1 MNDVKHLTGHLIRF
15 LYQKDS
21 GWGIALFKSP
31 DENAQVK
38 IKGNVGLLQPKV
50 TYELAG
56 HFQDHPKYGRSFDV
70 TSFQVVD
77 LKTADQYQNFFKT
90 MVPGMG
96 DILAQKVIDQYGPG
110 ELFEKILA
118 DPAPLIQIKGISAS
132 IQKSIVDKIQDLVTE
147 NKFTTTFFQAD
158 LKMDFLIH
166 LKNYFSQME
175 HPDEAIET
183 ILTTSFYRYARDHHL
198 YPFEEVDKVAC
209 YFQKLSPYDVTRL
222 AWNLHYLIEDT
233 LQQTGNTYTSK
244 KLLQKRLRDVC
255 GIFDEELFEEALN
268 QAIEWNLIYQRQD
281 AFFSEESWN
290 DEKLIATEVARRVS
304 RNSSYYEIE
313 QLNALIDQIET
324 ELALEFQV
332 DEFKYDQTQ
341 RDALIAFANA
351 DFYLLTGG
359 PGTGKTTVL
368 KGIVKLFQKLENAR
382 LEDIAVA
389 APTGRAAARIN
400 EIDASLKA
408 KTIHKLLKATD
419 NGMFDVT
426 AANPLEEQLIII
438 DESSMIENKLFARL
452 LEASPL
458 AQKIVFI
465 GDENQLPSVGYG
477 EVFANLLAVKSIPK
491 TQLEKVHRQKEGNGI
506 INLAYKILNNEVH
519 ELEDLNLPNVT
530 TRFNQG
536 DDLDA
541 IDEIFR
547 NSLKLNPD
555 VLQFQVITS
564 FYKGTLGINAVNKSL
579 QSTYQAEV
587 LNHPLDDVTHAV
599 MRKDSCFYEH
609 DKVMHLV
616 NDSALGLSNGDVGS
630 IEQIVLKNQKLDYA
644 QVRFNEEVKKLTSD
658 NFKNLTLS
666 YGCSVHK
673 TQGSEYQQ
681 VVFAVEA
688 GLHPFFLN
696 KKLIY
701 TAITRAKQN
710 LYLVGDWPTLLSGIN
725 REAAPRKTALV
736 SKVKYYIKKGK
747 GYNQT

>member
-736 SKVKYYIKKGK
+736 SKVKYYIKKEK

>member
-1 MNDVKHLTGHLIRF
+1 
-15 LYQKDS
+15 
-21 GWGIALFKSP
+21 
-31 DENAQVK
+31 
-38 IKGNVGLLQPKV
+38 
-50 TYELAG
+50 
-56 HFQDHPKYGRSFDV
+56 
-70 TSFQVVD
+70 
-77 LKTADQYQNFFKT
+77 
-90 MVPGMG
+90 
-96 DILAQKVIDQYGPG
+96 
-110 ELFEKILA
+110 
-118 DPAPLIQIKGISAS
+118 
-132 IQKSIVDKIQDLVTE
+132 
-147 NKFTTTFFQAD
+147 
-158 LKMDFLIH
+158 
-166 LKNYFSQME
+166 
-175 HPDEAIET
+175 
-183 ILTTSFYRYARDHHL
+183 
-198 YPFEEVDKVAC
+198 
-209 YFQKLSPYDVTRL
+209 
-222 AWNLHYLIEDT
+222 
-233 LQQTGNTYTSK
+233 
-244 KLLQKRLRDVC
+244 
-255 GIFDEELFEEALN
+255 
-268 QAIEWNLIYQRQD
+268 
-281 AFFSEESWN
+281 
-290 DEKLIATEVARRVS
+290 VS

-710 LYLVGDWPTLLSGIN
+710 LYLVGD
-725 REAAPRKTALV
+725 
-736 SKVKYYIKKGK
+736 
-747 GYNQT
+747 